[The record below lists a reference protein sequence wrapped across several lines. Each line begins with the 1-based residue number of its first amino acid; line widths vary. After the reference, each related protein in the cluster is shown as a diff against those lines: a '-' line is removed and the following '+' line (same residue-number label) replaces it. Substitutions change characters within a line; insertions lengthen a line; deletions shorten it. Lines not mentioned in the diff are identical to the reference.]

1 MKALSY
7 SLNHYSESRVLQQ
20 AFPNNSRI
28 KHNINPTKPMHIITH
43 GWLDNPNRNWVQ
55 ATARNL
61 LEHLDTNVCIVGW
74 RNLAHYYYSLTA
86 RVHTVKVSTH
96 LTQFIGYLNDLGLP
110 LKNITLIGHSLGAH
124 ISGQVGHNFHGQ
136 IGAIYGLDP
145 PELLFSVARG
155 HQFRLDRSDARYVQ
169 MIIVTRNAGGLRRP
183 DGHENFFPN
192 GGVFPQPNCVL
203 PLFESAEFSDLLFC
217 SHLHVTTLFRL
228 SIVPGN
234 AFVGRE
240 CESYGAFLHKRCA
253 SDRTN
258 RLGIYSDR
266 SGGDFYLKTSW
277 FSPFVSS
284 KNERFLPKMVS

>member
-1 MKALSY
+1 MWDLMFLLTKNNIKFLLSGKDTTPIEQAVTFWCG
-7 SLNHYSESRVLQQ
+7 NSESRALQQ
-20 AFPNNSRI
+20 TFPNNSRI
-28 KHNINPTKPMHIITH
+28 KHNINPTKPMHIIVH

-86 RVHTVKVSTH
+86 RVHTVKVSNH
-96 LTQFIGYLNDLGLP
+96 LTQFITFLNDLGLP

-145 PELLFSVARG
+145 PGTAV
-155 HQFRLDRSDARYVQ
+155 
-169 MIIVTRNAGGLRRP
+169 LRRP
-183 DGHENFFPN
+183 RSPVSAGS
-192 GGVFPQPNCVL
+192 QRRAPNCVL

-240 CESYGAFLHKRCA
+240 CASYGAFLHKRCA

-266 SGGDFYLKTSW
+266 SGGDFYLKTTW

-284 KNERFLPKMVS
+284 KNERFLPKMSI